1 MYICDNITRD
11 NDGRLL
17 FAGQDAGAL
26 AERWGTPLYLMDE
39 ERVRSNCRRILE
51 AVKSSFGEKGGVLYA
66 GKAAS
71 FTKMVS
77 ITSEEGLGLD
87 VVSAGEIL
95 TALRAGCDMEN
106 VFFHGNCKTDR
117 DISFAMER
125 KVGYFVVDSED
136 ELYALEEEAS
146 RRDMTQKI
154 LLRITPGIDPHTFE
168 EVATGV
174 VDSKFGS
181 AIETGCAMDITE
193 KALACSHL
201 CLEGFHCH
209 SGSQIFLKEVF
220 EDTARIMMGFM
231 LRVREKTGFTA
242 SVLDLGGGFGVRYTE
257 EDPLIDIASF
267 IEAAAGIVT
276 GSCERESYPLPRVYF
291 EPGRSVAAD
300 AGMTLYTVGAVKHIP
315 GYRTYAAVDGGMGD
329 NPRYALYKS
338 SYTVLPAREDG
349 SGDMKCDLVGRCCES
364 GDIIQRDVM
373 LPSSLKRGDI
383 VAVCTTGAYNYS
395 MASNYN
401 RLGHPPVV
409 MLSGNDSFIAVNR
422 ESEEDLLAED
432 V

>member
-11 NDGRLL
+11 EDGRLL
-17 FAGQDAGAL
+17 FAGQDIGAL

-136 ELYALEEEAS
+136 ELMALEEEAS

-201 CLEGFHCH
+201 SLEGFHCH

-220 EDTARIMMGFM
+220 EDTTRIMMGFM

-276 GSCERESYPLPRVYF
+276 GSCERECYPLPRVYF

-338 SYTVLPAREDG
+338 SYTVLPALEDG

-401 RLGHPPVV
+401 RLGRPPVV

-422 ESEEDLLAED
+422 ESEEDLLAGD